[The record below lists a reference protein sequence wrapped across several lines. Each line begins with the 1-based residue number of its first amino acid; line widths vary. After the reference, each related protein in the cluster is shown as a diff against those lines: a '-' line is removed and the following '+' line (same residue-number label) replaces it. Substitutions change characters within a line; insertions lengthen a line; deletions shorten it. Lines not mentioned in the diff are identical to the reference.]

1 MPRRSLL
8 DARRTLDEQRPYLS
22 DTTFRQ
28 YSEQLDKADEDAR
41 AAATRHVETKA
52 DDIRE
57 TYDQALRELTTA
69 RDAYDDLAAQAGQAR
84 IGSRDY
90 ATQLRAARARHEKA
104 EAALQILEA
113 RVDALAD
120 VEEDPIA
127 WHDSL
132 AQRMPELRIEVPW

>member
-8 DARRTLDEQRPYLS
+8 DARRTLDEQRPYIS
-22 DTTFRQ
+22 DSTLRR
-28 YSEQLDKADEDAR
+28 YSEHLDRHDEDAR
-41 AAATRHVETKA
+41 HAAERHVAGQA
-52 DDIRE
+52 DDIRD
-57 TYDQALRELTTA
+57 TFDTALRELTTA

-90 ATQLRAARARHEKA
+90 AMQLRAARARHEKA
-104 EAALQILEA
+104 EGALETLEA
-113 RVDALAD
+113 RVDALAA

-127 WHDSL
+127 WHDGL